1 MGSNSELVRTIESVL
16 GISLCESVS
25 DSVVLIVTMSFAV
38 IIGLLVFVWKR
49 SSDRSSSSSVKPVE
63 VPKFSSLNKDE
74 DDEVEVDSGKTKV
87 SVFFGTQTGTAEG
100 FAKVN
105 LLLFFLLVVFNVF

>member
-1 MGSNSELVRTIESVL
+1 MEEIVGSEQR
-16 GISLCESVS
+16 
-25 DSVVLIVTMSFAV
+25 
-38 IIGLLVFVWKR
+38 
-49 SSDRSSSSSVKPVE
+49 SSVKPVE

-74 DDEVEVDSGKTKV
+74 DDKVEVDSGKTKV

-105 LLLFFLLVVFNVF
+105 LLLFSLLVVFNVF